1 MQKSPHSKLVTK
13 LAVNLSHL
21 LNVTEDEYEK
31 NYALFAEL
39 VLIRCS
45 KTV

>member
-1 MQKSPHSKLVTK
+1 MQKSPHSKLLTK

-31 NYALFAEL
+31 MIPCLQNW
-39 VLIRCS
+39 S
-45 KTV
+45 